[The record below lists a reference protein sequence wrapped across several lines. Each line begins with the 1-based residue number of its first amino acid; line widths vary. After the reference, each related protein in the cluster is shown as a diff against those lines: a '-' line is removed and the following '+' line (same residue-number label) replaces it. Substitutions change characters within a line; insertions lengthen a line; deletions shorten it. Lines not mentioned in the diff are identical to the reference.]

1 MPSTKINPPD
11 FPPNFVSSPRTLSA
25 DADVQI
31 SPVLLSAFLR
41 YIQWSLK
48 RHFHRVHL
56 ATGGEPSQF
65 APEHPLIVYL
75 NHASWWD
82 PLLMLWL
89 GARLYPGRRQ
99 YGPMDAAQLERYS
112 FFKRLGVFGVRQG
125 GSMSA
130 RSFLRHSES
139 LLSQKGAMLWLTPQ
153 GRFADIRERPVRF
166 APGLAH
172 LATRLPHAV
181 FIPLAFEYTFG
192 QERHPEIFIRFG
204 SPQTGNELGADV
216 LSARATL
223 ERSMETNQDALKDAV
238 CFRTPDS
245 FTTLLTGRGG
255 ASVPYDLWR
264 KFKASISRT
273 SVNLNHGNL

>member
-1 MPSTKINPPD
+1 MTR
-11 FPPNFVSSPRTLSA
+11 PRTPSV

-56 ATGGEPSQF
+56 ATGGEPPPI
-65 APEHPLIVYL
+65 AAGHPLIVYL

-89 GARLYPGRRQ
+89 GARLYPDRRQ

-112 FFKRLGVFGVRQG
+112 FFKRLGVFGVPRG

-130 RSFLRHSES
+130 RSFLRYSEA
-139 LLSQKGAMLWLTPQ
+139 LLSQEGTMLWLTPQ

-172 LATRLPHAV
+172 LATRLPHAI
-181 FIPLAFEYTFG
+181 FIPLAFEYAFA
-192 QERHPEIFIRFG
+192 QERHPEIFMRFG
-204 SPQTGNELGADV
+204 APQRGNDLGTDV
-216 LSARATL
+216 LSARAAL
-223 ERSMETNQDALKDAV
+223 ERSMETNQDALKDSV
-238 CFRTPDS
+238 CLRTPDS
-245 FTTLLTGRGG
+245 FTPLLSGRGG
-255 ASVPYDLWR
+255 ASLPYDLWR
-264 KFKASISRT
+264 KFKAAISGS

>member
-1 MPSTKINPPD
+1 M
-11 FPPNFVSSPRTLSA
+11 
-25 DADVQI
+25 
-31 SPVLLSAFLR
+31 LSAFLR

-48 RHFHRVHL
+48 RHFHLVHL
-56 ATGGEPSQF
+56 ATGGGPPQID
-65 APEHPLIVYL
+65 PEHPFIVYL

-89 GARLYPGRRQ
+89 GARLYPGRHQ

-125 GSMSA
+125 GGMSA
-130 RSFLRHSES
+130 RSFLRNSES
-139 LLSQKGAMLWLTPQ
+139 LLRQPGTMLWLTPQ

-172 LATRLPHAV
+172 LATRLPHSI
-181 FIPLAFEYTFG
+181 FIPLAFEYSFG

-204 SPQTGNELGADV
+204 APQKGNQLGTDV
-216 LSARATL
+216 LSTRAAL

-238 CFRTPDS
+238 CLRTPDS
-245 FTTLLTGRGG
+245 FTPLLSGQGG
-255 ASVPYDLWR
+255 ASLPYDLWR
-264 KFKASISRT
+264 KFKAAISGS